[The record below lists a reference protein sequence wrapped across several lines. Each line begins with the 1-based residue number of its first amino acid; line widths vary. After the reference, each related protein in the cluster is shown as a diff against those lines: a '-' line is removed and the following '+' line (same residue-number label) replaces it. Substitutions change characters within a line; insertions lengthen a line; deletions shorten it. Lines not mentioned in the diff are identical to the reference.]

1 MIISQ
6 QVMFDLDPDPDPNPK
21 PELYPELDPEPDPN
35 PKPEPDP
42 EPDLNQR
49 NLEPGSV
56 SGSISEK
63 FRTRIW
69 IWIRKM
75 IRIHNTALQILL
87 IN

>member
-1 MIISQ
+1 MIIYQ
-6 QVMFDLDPDPDPNPK
+6 QVMFD
-21 PELYPELDPEPDPN
+21 LDPEPDPN
-35 PKPEPDP
+35 PKPDPYREPDP

-75 IRIHNTALQILL
+75 I
-87 IN
+87 

>member
-21 PELYPELDPEPDPN
+21 PELYPELDPEPDP
-35 PKPEPDP
+35 K
-42 EPDLNQR
+42 QR
-49 NLEPGSV
+49 NLEPGSG

-63 FRTRIW
+63 FGTRIG
-69 IWIRKM
+69 IWIRIKM

-87 IN
+87 LN